1 MKNKKIRI
9 PIIFK
14 IGLLGILIGSITSSI
29 ALSISNHDQVKRS
42 KQTLIDNIDSSLS
55 SLQSHYLNV
64 DNGEELTSN
73 LVSIKEYVNSI
84 YQSNDIKN
92 KTLKDFSSFDEYEE
106 YFKESTTW
114 IFPKDNLNVSKPYL
128 DFKSYYKELT
138 YLLNDAYLSSK
149 ARAAYIAYKVKENDE
164 TRLVFIN
171 DSRIYNKSGNDNFYH
186 LPASHYVI
194 KEEDKI
200 IDNEDEDYYGYEIN
214 NYLTRF
220 VPIYSTIDDKKEEVA
235 SVFIE
240 YSLDTITTESRDILK
255 KEIIILTSVTLAS
268 IIIYMVIAYFTITK
282 NINKLNKV
290 TKSIINNL
298 NSSDEI
304 NFIPMK
310 INTHDE
316 ISSLSSSF
324 ETMEKEINNYVG
336 IIKKETKENER
347 RNTELEIAKNIQLG
361 SLPST
366 SYFDNNICIEASILP
381 AKTIGGDFFDY
392 FYNNDELVFIV
403 GDVSGK
409 GISASLLMMKVKTL
423 LKTKIL
429 SCSSLVKAISEVNN
443 DLAQN
448 NELSLFVTA
457 FIGTINFKTNIL
469 KYINCGHELP
479 YLIRNNKIEKIKG
492 KSNFVLGG
500 VTNFNFVEEK
510 IKLDDLDTLFV
521 YTDGISDATNINNE
535 RFSNINIE
543 KSLNGSINLS
553 INDKKNNILK
563 DISSFTNGNEQFD
576 DITLLILKLNSPM
589 HFSISNPKIED
600 ISLIINSFEKE
611 YYFLDEKTKSHVSI
625 CIDELLSNLIK
636 YENKKDLKVDVDF
649 IYQKETLKV
658 VITSNSKKFNPFEY
672 KIKEEKEIGGKGLLI
687 VKNIVKKHNY
697 EYKNNLSIITL
708 YF

>member
-106 YFKESTTW
+106 YFKERTNW
-114 IFPKDNLNVSKPYL
+114 IFTKDNLNVSKPYL

-149 ARAAYIAYKVKENDE
+149 ARAAYIAYEVKENDE

-171 DSRIYNKSGNDNFYH
+171 DSRIYNKSGNDYFYH

-200 IDNEDEDYYGYEIN
+200 IDIEDEDYYGYEIN

-220 VPIYSTIDDKKEEVA
+220 VPIYTTIDGKKEEVA

-240 YSLDTITTESRDILK
+240 YSLDTITSESRTILK

-298 NSSDEI
+298 NSNDEI
-304 NFIPMK
+304 NFIPVK

-324 ETMEKEINNYVG
+324 ETMEKEINNYVS

-361 SLPST
+361 SLPNT
-366 SYFDNNICIEASILP
+366 SYFDNNISIEASILP

-429 SCSSLVKAISEVNN
+429 SCSTLVKAISEVNN
-443 DLAQN
+443 DLALN

-457 FIGTINFKTNIL
+457 FIGTINFKTKIL

-479 YLIRNNKIEKIKG
+479 YLIRGEIIEKIKG

-553 INDKKNNILK
+553 INDKKNNIFK
-563 DISSFTNGNEQFD
+563 DISNFTCGNEQFD
-576 DITLLILKLNSPM
+576 DITLLLLKLNSPL
-589 HFSISNPKIED
+589 HISTKNLEYND
-600 ISLIINSFEKE
+600 INSVINSFNSE
-611 YYFLDEKTKSHVSI
+611 YYFLEDLDIFNIKNIVN
-625 CIDELLSNLIK
+625 NL
-636 YENKKDLKVDVDF
+636 KKDNNDTYSYMLDTK
-649 IYQKETLKV
+649 
-658 VITSNSKKFNPFEY
+658 EY
-672 KIKEEKEIGGKGLLI
+672 KIILKNKVINRIIIGI
-687 VKNIVKKHNY
+687 PNY
-697 EYKNNLSIITL
+697 KITYDINYNL
-708 YF
+708 

>member
-92 KTLKDFSSFDEYEE
+92 KTLNDFSSFDEYEE
-106 YFKESTTW
+106 YFKERTNW

-171 DSRIYNKSGNDNFYH
+171 DSRIYNKSGNDYFYH
-186 LPASHYVI
+186 LPASHYEI
-194 KEEDKI
+194 KEEDRF

-220 VPIYSTIDDKKEEVA
+220 VPIYYEIDGKKEEVA

-240 YSLDTITTESRDILK
+240 YSLDTITSESRTILK

-298 NSSDEI
+298 NSNDEI
-304 NFIPMK
+304 NFIPVK

-361 SLPST
+361 SLPNT
-366 SYFDNNICIEASILP
+366 SYFDNNISIEASILP

-429 SCSSLVKAISEVNN
+429 SCSTLVKAISEVNN
-443 DLAQN
+443 DLALN

-457 FIGTINFKTNIL
+457 FIGTINFKTKIL

-479 YLIRNNKIEKIKG
+479 YLIRGEIIEKIKG

-510 IKLDDLDTLFV
+510 IKLNDSDSLFV

-553 INDKKNNILK
+553 INDKKNNIFK
-563 DISSFTNGNEQFD
+563 DISNFTCGNEQFD
-576 DITLLILKLNSPM
+576 DITLLLLKLNSPL
-589 HFSISNPKIED
+589 HISTKNNKFED
-600 ISLIINSFEKE
+600 IDLVINSFNSE
-611 YYFLDEKTKSHVSI
+611 YYFLEEKTKSHVSI

-636 YENKKDLKVDVDF
+636 YENKKGLKVDVDF

-672 KIKEEKEIGGKGLLI
+672 KIKEEKEIGGKGLII
-687 VKNIVKKHNY
+687 VKNIVKKYNY
-697 EYKNNLSIITL
+697 EYKNNLSITTL